1 MKAKRLLSLLMT
13 GFLFLNVAGEV
24 HAQENVENKETETV
38 VWEETAP
45 APTMSTDG
53 ISPRASWGYG
63 NITSSKPLGGYPKA
77 KANTYTYSG
86 TAYRMSAR
94 IDVINSDS
102 VSTIGPEKTGYNVSS
117 VSTNYLVSDTKKCF
131 FIGHHEI
138 QDTKSSSTQTA
149 TSEKSYD

>member
-1 MKAKRLLSLLMT
+1 MKVKRLLSLLMT

-24 HAQENVENKETETV
+24 HAQENVENKESETI

-63 NITSSKPLGGYPKA
+63 NITSSKPLTGYPKA
-77 KANTYTYSG
+77 KANTYTYAG
-86 TAYRMSAR
+86 TAYRLWAR
-94 IDVINSDS
+94 IDVIDSNSI
-102 VSTIGPEKTGYNVSS
+102 STFGSEKTGYNASS